1 MSNSVSFE
9 KLGRKCRITITNNSS
24 TDRCTTSYRIG
35 VFDSDDDRWE
45 DHADTTTTLNPNT
58 SHSQEYHKWS
68 ATDWNH
74 TITNNYC
81 E

>member
-35 VFDSDDDRWE
+35 VFDSDEAEEPPAPKSYMELGDE
-45 DHADTTTTLNPNT
+45 
-58 SHSQEYHKWS
+58 
-68 ATDWNH
+68 
-74 TITNNYC
+74 
-81 E
+81 